1 MPENKPMKM
10 QWVTIDG
17 QSVPMVLPQVW
28 NPDIN
33 DWEVTGSNK
42 PLPTQD
48 DLLLNKL
55 DEIDR
60 KVDGIID
67 GTTPANTQLTG
78 SNVDIVTEDIE
89 LDELESGQSQTIYI
103 EPDTPRQLLLINR
116 FRMKTDSIDN
126 GVGWGRFDMFLN
138 YTADF
143 SRNRIVRIESSSEAF
158 LAIYPTLTSWEPR
171 VLEPAFG
178 MEDGKYTM
186 AWYEYLKTIHFSKET
201 PLIIRITNNSDG
213 TMIAQERL
221 RLICKEVF

>member
-78 SNVDIVTEDIE
+78 SNVAE
-89 LDELESGQSQTIYI
+89 LIHY
-103 EPDTPRQLLLINR
+103 
-116 FRMKTDSIDN
+116 
-126 GVGWGRFDMFLN
+126 V
-138 YTADF
+138 
-143 SRNRIVRIESSSEAF
+143 ESSLDQRYMIGETISS
-158 LAIYPTLTSWEPR
+158 TSATR
-171 VLEPAFG
+171 V
-178 MEDGKYTM
+178 
-186 AWYEYLKTIHFSKET
+186 
-201 PLIIRITNNSDG
+201 
-213 TMIAQERL
+213 
-221 RLICKEVF
+221 